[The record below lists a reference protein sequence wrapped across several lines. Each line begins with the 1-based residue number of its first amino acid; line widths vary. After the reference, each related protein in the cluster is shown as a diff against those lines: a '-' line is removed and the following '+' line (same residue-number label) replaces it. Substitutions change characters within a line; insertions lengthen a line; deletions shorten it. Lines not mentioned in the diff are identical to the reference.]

1 MAEESF
7 FVRSRGKVTG
17 PFDLAGLQRLVRLG
31 MLSRVHELSA
41 DKQNWLPA
49 SRTPGLFPDAGAAGV
64 GAAHQSAVVEEDFH
78 SGYGIAENPP
88 PAAMPMAASVST
100 PTTQCV
106 SCGGIFPAAQVYLD
120 RGRNLCLSCFQ
131 KQAAPE
137 ENAGADSKAR
147 GSYRGMAVASMVL
160 GICGLV
166 ILLVG
171 VLCTLYL
178 DMHNIALGTGIVISS
193 SCAACAALAVVL
205 GAAAWRGNGQSGGR
219 SGTGMA
225 IAGFIMG
232 LVMASGYVIY
242 GAVFLAISLAAVAA
256 AHRF

>member
-49 SRTPGLFPDAGAAGV
+49 SRTPGLFPEAGAAGV

-166 ILLVG
+166 IPFLGLICG
-171 VLCTLYL
+171 VLAIVFGALATRGNKRLGSRDGSGMATSGLIMGIISVAGYCCYL
-178 DMHNIALGTGIVISS
+178 IVI
-193 SCAACAALAVVL
+193 LIL
-205 GAAAWRGNGQSGGR
+205 FI
-219 SGTGMA
+219 
-225 IAGFIMG
+225 IAT
-232 LVMASGYVIY
+232 V
-242 GAVFLAISLAAVAA
+242 
-256 AHRF
+256 R